1 MKAAIFNYGCVNEEA
16 MYDNLM
22 SKMEQQG
29 IERAEKLDESDYII
43 VITCGGLGETISR
56 IANDLMRLNSYSKK
70 IILRL

>member
-1 MKAAIFNYGCVNEEA
+1 MKVAILNYGCVNEEA

-29 IERAEKLDESDYII
+29 IESAEKIDESDYII

-56 IANDLMRLNSYSKK
+56 IANDLI
-70 IILRL
+70 IILIISK